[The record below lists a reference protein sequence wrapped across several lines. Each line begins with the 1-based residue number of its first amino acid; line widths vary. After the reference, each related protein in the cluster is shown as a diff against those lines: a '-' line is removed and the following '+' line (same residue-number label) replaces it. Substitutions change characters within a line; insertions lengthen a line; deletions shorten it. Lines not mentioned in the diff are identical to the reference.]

1 MLLGQGESSGVGPC
15 RVIMSKNKDEQL
27 RNDIVRALRTV
38 HDPEIPVNIYDLGL
52 VYNIEFDDAGS
63 VQILMTLT
71 SPACPVAGMLVT
83 QVENKVKAVEA
94 VSDAHVELV
103 WDPPWTV
110 DRMSEAARLDLNL
123 EPGEAPRIGGPQFFN
138 INTPGK

>member
-1 MLLGQGESSGVGPC
+1 M
-15 RVIMSKNKDEQL
+15 MSKNENEQL
-27 RNDIVRALRTV
+27 QKEIVRALRTV

-52 VYNIEFDDAGS
+52 VYNIEIDNAGS

-71 SPACPVAGMLVT
+71 SPACPVAGMLVA
-83 QVENKVKAVEA
+83 QVENKVKTVEA

-110 DRMSEAARLDLNL
+110 DRMSEAARLELNL
-123 EPGEAPRIGGPQFFN
+123 EPGEAPRIGGPQFFD
-138 INTPGK
+138 INTPRK

>member
-1 MLLGQGESSGVGPC
+1 
-15 RVIMSKNKDEQL
+15 MSKNKDEQL

>member
-1 MLLGQGESSGVGPC
+1 
-15 RVIMSKNKDEQL
+15 MSKNKDEQL

-83 QVENKVKAVEA
+83 QVENKVKTVEA

-110 DRMSEAARLDLNL
+110 DRMSEAARLELNL
-123 EPGEAPRIGGPQFFN
+123 EPGEAPRIGGPQFFD

>member
-1 MLLGQGESSGVGPC
+1 
-15 RVIMSKNKDEQL
+15 MSKNKDEQL
-27 RNDIVRALRTV
+27 RKDIVRALRTV

-83 QVENKVKAVEA
+83 QVEDKVKAVEA

>member
-1 MLLGQGESSGVGPC
+1 
-15 RVIMSKNKDEQL
+15 MSKNKDEQL

-71 SPACPVAGMLVT
+71 SPACRVAGMLVT
-83 QVENKVKAVEA
+83 QVENKVKTVEA

-110 DRMSEAARLDLNL
+110 DRMSEAARLELNL
-123 EPGEAPRIGGPQFFN
+123 EPGEAPRIGGPQFFD
-138 INTPGK
+138 ITTPGK

>member
-1 MLLGQGESSGVGPC
+1 
-15 RVIMSKNKDEQL
+15 MSKNKDEQL
-27 RNDIVRALRTV
+27 RKDIVRALRTV

-83 QVENKVKAVEA
+83 QVENKVKTVEA

-110 DRMSEAARLDLNL
+110 DRMSEAARLELNL
-123 EPGEAPRIGGPQFFN
+123 EPGEAPRIGGPQFFD
-138 INTPGK
+138 ITTPGK

>member
-1 MLLGQGESSGVGPC
+1 
-15 RVIMSKNKDEQL
+15 MSKNKDEQL
-27 RNDIVRALRTV
+27 RKDIVRALRTV

-52 VYNIEFDDAGS
+52 VYNIEFDDVLSG
-63 VQILMTLT
+63 QILMTLT
-71 SPACPVAGMLVT
+71 SPACPVAGMLVPP
-83 QVENKVKAVEA
+83 VENQVKTVEA

-123 EPGEAPRIGGPQFFN
+123 EPGEAPRIGGPQFFD
-138 INTPGK
+138 ITTPGK

>member
-1 MLLGQGESSGVGPC
+1 
-15 RVIMSKNKDEQL
+15 MSNNKDEQL
-27 RNDIVRALRTV
+27 RKDIVRALRTV

-52 VYNIEFDDAGS
+52 VYKIEFGDAGS

-83 QVENKVKAVEA
+83 QVENKVKTVEA

-110 DRMSEAARLDLNL
+110 DRMSEAARLELNL
-123 EPGEAPRIGGPQFFN
+123 EPGEAPRIGGPQFFD
-138 INTPGK
+138 ITTPGK

>member
-1 MLLGQGESSGVGPC
+1 M
-15 RVIMSKNKDEQL
+15 MSKNESEQL
-27 RNDIVRALRTV
+27 RKDIVRALRTV

-83 QVENKVKAVEA
+83 QVENKVKTVEA

-110 DRMSEAARLDLNL
+110 DRMSEAARLELNL
-123 EPGEAPRIGGPQFFN
+123 EPGEAPRIGGPQFFD

>member
-1 MLLGQGESSGVGPC
+1 
-15 RVIMSKNKDEQL
+15 MSKNKDEQL
-27 RNDIVRALRTV
+27 RKDIVRALRTV

-83 QVENKVKAVEA
+83 QVENKVKTVEA

-123 EPGEAPRIGGPQFFN
+123 EPGEAPRIGGPQFFD
-138 INTPGK
+138 IKTPGK

>member
-1 MLLGQGESSGVGPC
+1 
-15 RVIMSKNKDEQL
+15 MSKNKDEQL
-27 RNDIVRALRTV
+27 RKDIVRALRTV

-83 QVENKVKAVEA
+83 QVENKVKTVEA

-110 DRMSEAARLDLNL
+110 DRMSEAARLELNL
-123 EPGEAPRIGGPQFFN
+123 EPGEAPRIGGPQFFD

>member
-1 MLLGQGESSGVGPC
+1 M
-15 RVIMSKNKDEQL
+15 MSKNESEQL

-52 VYNIEFDDAGS
+52 VYDIEIDAGS

-83 QVENKVKAVEA
+83 QVENKVKTVAA

-110 DRMSEAARLDLNL
+110 DRMSEAARLELNL
-123 EPGEAPRIGGPQFFN
+123 EPGEAPRIGGPQFFD
-138 INTPGK
+138 IKTPGK

>member
-1 MLLGQGESSGVGPC
+1 
-15 RVIMSKNKDEQL
+15 MSKNKDEQL
-27 RNDIVRALRTV
+27 RKDIVRALRTV

-52 VYNIEFDDAGS
+52 VYNIAFDYAGS

-83 QVENKVKAVEA
+83 QVENKVKTVEA

-110 DRMSEAARLDLNL
+110 DRMSEAARLELNL
-123 EPGEAPRIGGPQFFN
+123 EPGEAPRIGGPQFFD

>member
-1 MLLGQGESSGVGPC
+1 MMLKNES
-15 RVIMSKNKDEQL
+15 EQL

-83 QVENKVKAVEA
+83 QVENKVKSVEA

-103 WDPPWTV
+103 WEPPWTV
-110 DRMSEAARLDLNL
+110 DRMSEAARLELNL
-123 EPGEAPRIGGPQFFN
+123 EPGEAPRIGGPQFFDLK
-138 INTPGK
+138 TPGK

>member
-1 MLLGQGESSGVGPC
+1 M
-15 RVIMSKNKDEQL
+15 MSKNESEQL
-27 RNDIVRALRTV
+27 RKDIVRALRTV

-123 EPGEAPRIGGPQFFN
+123 EPGEAPRIGGPQFFD
-138 INTPGK
+138 IKTPGK

>member
-1 MLLGQGESSGVGPC
+1 
-15 RVIMSKNKDEQL
+15 MSKNKDEQL
-27 RNDIVRALRTV
+27 RKDIVRALRTV

-123 EPGEAPRIGGPQFFN
+123 EPGEAPRIGGPQFFD
-138 INTPGK
+138 IKTPGK